1 MFAIY
6 KKELRSYFNS
16 FIGLLFIGVTLFFL
30 GLYYTVYNL
39 LYGYPYYSY
48 VISSTSFLFMIAI
61 PILTMRILS
70 EERHNKTDQLILT
83 APVSVGGIVMG
94 KFLALATIFAIPTVI
109 SCIYPVL
116 LKDFGSVQWGDSYL
130 GILAFFLYGV
140 TSIAICVLISS
151 VTESQVIAAVL
162 SFGVLFLG
170 YMMSS
175 ICSIISSTGNLL
187 TKILGYF
194 DLYTPFVE
202 FLNGTL
208 NLNAV
213 VYFLSLTALALFLAV
228 QSIQKRRYSV
238 SVKHLSAGA
247 YSTGMI
253 AMMVAVVAVI
263 NVIVGEMPSTWTA
276 IDLTSQKLYSL
287 TDTTKEFVKTIDE
300 DVTIYV
306 MVNEDNQDTLVGQTL
321 TRYDDLSELI
331 TVEYVDPTVNPRFHQ
346 QYTDSYISMNSLI
359 VVSKKRSKVID
370 ASDLYAS
377 TYDYEYNTST
387 TTGYD
392 AEGQITSALAYVT
405 SDDTPVIYM
414 TEGHGEYSLSSGFT
428 DGLVKLNADYETINL
443 MNYDAVPEDASCL
456 FINGPLSDFSTDD
469 KDKVIAYL
477 ERGGNVVVVTAY
489 ADGSMTNFE
498 DILAYMGMEVADGM
512 VVEQNKDYYYQ
523 SPFYLLPDV
532 SYSTYTADMYTSYYA
547 FAPFARGIR
556 IVDEEAEDMS
566 YTTFM
571 ETSEEA
577 FSKVNL
583 TNTSDMKYVEGEDIM
598 GPFGIG
604 VKAVKEVPAGSGD
617 AASTEAD
624 STAEKVD
631 ATMIVIG
638 CENFF
643 TDDANMMVS
652 GANQMVF
659 NNIMGSFSEHEV
671 SVSVP
676 VKDYEV
682 SYLTV
687 PQSSAISIGVTVT
700 VILPVGC
707 LVLGFVIWFRRRKR

>member
-1 MFAIY
+1 MRFNIY
-6 KKELRSYFNS
+6 
-16 FIGLLFIGVTLFFL
+16 
-30 GLYYTVYNL
+30 
-39 LYGYPYYSY
+39 
-48 VISSTSFLFMIAI
+48 A
-61 PILTMRILS
+61 
-70 EERHNKTDQLILT
+70 
-83 APVSVGGIVMG
+83 
-94 KFLALATIFAIPTVI
+94 
-109 SCIYPVL
+109 
-116 LKDFGSVQWGDSYL
+116 
-130 GILAFFLYGV
+130 
-140 TSIAICVLISS
+140 
-151 VTESQVIAAVL
+151 
-162 SFGVLFLG
+162 
-170 YMMSS
+170 
-175 ICSIISSTGNLL
+175 IISSTGNLL

-194 DLYTPFVE
+194 DLYTPFAE

-253 AMMVAVVAVI
+253 AVVVAVVAVI

-276 IDLTSQKLYSL
+276 IDLTIQKLYSL

-306 MVNEDNQDTLVGQTL
+306 MVNEANQDTLVGQTL
-321 TRYDDLSELI
+321 TRYDELSDHI

-359 VVSKKRSKVID
+359 VVSEKRSKVID

-377 TYDYEYNTST
+377 TYNYEYNTST

-414 TEGHGEYSLSSGFT
+414 TEGHGEYSLSSSFT

-477 ERGGNVVVVTAY
+477 ERGGNVVIVTAY

-498 DILAYMGMEVADGM
+498 DILAYMGLEVAEGM
-512 VVEQNKDYYYQ
+512 VVEQNKNYYYQ
-523 SPFYLLPDV
+523 SPYYLLPDV

-617 AASTEAD
+617 DASAETD
-624 STAEKVD
+624 STAETVD

>member
-6 KKELRSYFNS
+6 KKELRSYLNS
-16 FIGLLFIGVTLFFL
+16 FIGLLFIGVVLFFL

-61 PILTMRILS
+61 PILSMRILS
-70 EERHNKTDQLILT
+70 EERHNKTDQLMLT

-94 KFLALATIFAIPTVI
+94 KFLALVTIFAIPTVI
-109 SCIYPVL
+109 SCVYPFL
-116 LKDFGSVQWGDSYL
+116 LKDFGAVQWGDSYL
-130 GILAFFLYGV
+130 AILAFFLYGV
-140 TSIAICVLISS
+140 TSIAICLLVSS

-253 AMMVAVVAVI
+253 AVVVAVVAVI
-263 NVIVGEMPSTWTA
+263 NVIFAEMPSTWTA

-287 TDTTKEFVKTIDE
+287 TDTTKEFVKTMDE

-306 MVNEDNQDTLVGQTL
+306 LVNEAGQDTLVGQTL
-321 TRYDDLSELI
+321 ERYDDLSDHI

-346 QYTDSYISMNSLI
+346 QYTDSSISMNSLI
-359 VVSKKRSKVID
+359 VVSEKRSKVID
-370 ASDLYAS
+370 AGDLYAS
-377 TYDYEYNTST
+377 TIDYETYTST

-392 AEGQITSALAYVT
+392 GEGQITSALAYVI

-414 TEGHGEYSLSSGFT
+414 TEGHGEYSLSTNFT
-428 DGLVKLNADYETINL
+428 DGLIKLNADYETINL
-443 MNYDAVPEDASCL
+443 MNYDTVPEDASCL
-456 FINGPLSDFSTDD
+456 LINGPLSDFSTDD
-469 KDKVIAYL
+469 KDKVIEYL
-477 ERGGNVVVVTAY
+477 ERGGNVVAVTAY
-489 ADGSMTNFE
+489 TDADMTNFE
-498 DILAYMGMEVADGM
+498 AILAYVGLEVAEGM
-512 VVEQNKDYYYQ
+512 VVEQDKEYYYQ
-523 SPFYLLPDV
+523 NPFYLLPDV
-532 SYSTYTADMYTSYYA
+532 SYSTYTADMYNSYYA

-556 IVDEEAEDMS
+556 IVDEEAEGMS

-571 ETSEEA
+571 ETSDEA
-577 FSKVNL
+577 FSKGNL
-583 TNTSDMKYVEGEDIM
+583 SNSSDMKYEEEEDVM

-604 VKAVKEVPAGSGD
+604 IKAVKEVTVGSED
-617 AASTEAD
+617 TE
-624 STAEKVD
+624 SPETVD
-631 ATMIVIG
+631 ATMIVIS

-687 PQSSAISIGVTVT
+687 PQISAISIGVTVT